1 MSGKRSNVCIHR
13 YLVVGSVAYARR
25 VRQSVGLVVK
35 DSVFKCALT
44 DMLPH
49 QQNKIDISVRL
60 TMMRILGHA
69 DTRD

>member
-1 MSGKRSNVCIHR
+1 M
-13 YLVVGSVAYARR
+13 
-25 VRQSVGLVVK
+25 VK
-35 DSVFKCALT
+35 DSVFKFALT